1 MITHTLM
8 KGNSV
13 RHLITLTG
21 HVRMPQRHEMEP
33 QCLGVSG
40 LSHCLNMIVTLLLFM
55 TFKIYLNVNCSTIT
69 YETEPSNTVWSAVQ
83 KAKAE
88 LALLVA
94 AGSTDNGTQEILE
107 RWLC

>member
-40 LSHCLNMIVTLLLFM
+40 FSHCLNMIVTLLFM